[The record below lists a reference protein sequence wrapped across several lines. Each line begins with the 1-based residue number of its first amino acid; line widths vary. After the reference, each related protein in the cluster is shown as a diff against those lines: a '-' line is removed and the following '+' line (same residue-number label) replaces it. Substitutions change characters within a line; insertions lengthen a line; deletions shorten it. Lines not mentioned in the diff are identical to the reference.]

1 MSICKIFLT
10 FILAFLI
17 SNNILSKEY
26 ILKWFNSAKILDHI
40 EFEDKS
46 KYQITKAEGSWEDSN
61 GNYGYLK
68 CLGPVIVKPESFIE
82 LEVFCKGFDNLNNK
96 FSLKLIRKSES
107 DVGVGEAIYLSG
119 NGIYKSFVNNRC
131 KYAIKYIEKGTK
143 GFYRHICK

>member
-61 GNYGYLK
+61 GNYGYW
-68 CLGPVIVKPESFIE
+68 
-82 LEVFCKGFDNLNNK
+82 
-96 FSLKLIRKSES
+96 
-107 DVGVGEAIYLSG
+107 
-119 NGIYKSFVNNRC
+119 FVS
-131 KYAIKYIEKGTK
+131 
-143 GFYRHICK
+143 